1 MAYLN
6 RDEREKL
13 MNELIKMK
21 APRARG
27 KLRRMDPKVKL
38 AFLRNAQEAGEY
50 WTRYDL
56 VGLGTIVTLVERA
69 EEEQTFSDREGSAPI
84 RLSKEY
90 TLSEVKVEPMP
101 ENKT

>member
-13 MNELIKMK
+13 MNELIKMQ

-38 AFLRNAQEAGEY
+38 AYLRNSQEIGEY
-50 WTRYDL
+50 WTRYEL
-56 VGLGTIVTLVERA
+56 LGLGTVVTLVEHA
-69 EEEQTFSDREGSAPI
+69 DEEQTFTDKQGSAPV

-90 TLSEVKVEPMP
+90 RLTKVMVEPMP
-101 ENKT
+101 ENQT